1 MGASRLW
8 WKRFVEKVSFE
19 SGINVDA
26 DGAVGD
32 GGCLETRPT
41 VWTAPQEELR
51 STASTF
57 PDVLNIMNQKKLY
70 DELTQ

>member
-1 MGASRLW
+1 M
-8 WKRFVEKVSFE
+8 EKVSFE